1 MNLSASLRS
10 RWPLLAPLA
19 TTLVIALLPIPAGL
33 PPHAWYFFAIFMG
46 SF

>member
-19 TTLVIALLPIPAGL
+19 TTLVIALLPTPAGYRPMPGTSL
-33 PPHAWYFFAIFMG
+33 P